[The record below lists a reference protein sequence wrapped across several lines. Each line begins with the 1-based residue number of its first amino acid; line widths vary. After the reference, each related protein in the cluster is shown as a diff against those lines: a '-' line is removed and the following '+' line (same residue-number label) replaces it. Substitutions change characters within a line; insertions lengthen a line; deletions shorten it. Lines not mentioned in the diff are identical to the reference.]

1 MINEKLSE
9 LSCNKGEF
17 DKARLLYEKSLQESG
32 YKTTMSY
39 AQTEVK
45 TNKNRNWDI
54 IWFNPAIS
62 INVRNNI
69 GKIF

>member
-1 MINEKLSE
+1 MINDKLSE
-9 LSCNKGEF
+9 LSCNKDEF

-54 IWFNPAIS
+54 IWFNPPIS